1 MNLLGEKPGLVGV
14 FRSKQ
19 TALDSNCHLGWVEI
33 THPFH
38 PLRGHRFRLLKSE
51 NVSGTDILSLRDED
65 GSLHRISQEWTSLAT
80 PSPFSPTSFAILH
93 FEFLLK
99 LAGFLEELD
108 HADVEKEAQ
117 EKELQN
123 G

>member
-1 MNLLGEKPGLVGV
+1 MS
-14 FRSKQ
+14 F
-19 TALDSNCHLGWVEI
+19 TANGI
-33 THPFH
+33 TESSQRTTISVQVIFASA
-38 PLRGHRFRLLKSE
+38 LKSK

-65 GSLHRISQEWTSLAT
+65 GSLHRISREWTSLAT

-99 LAGFLEELD
+99 LAVFLEGLD
-108 HADVEKEAQ
+108 HADIEKEVQ

>member
-1 MNLLGEKPGLVGV
+1 MRKQTALQSSHQPL
-14 FRSKQ
+14 RSKQ

-38 PLRGHRFRLLKSE
+38 PRCGHRFKLLTSK

-65 GSLHRISQEWTSLAT
+65 GSLHRISREWTSLAT

-99 LAGFLEELD
+99 LAVFLEGLD
-108 HADVEKEAQ
+108 HAGIEKEVQ